1 MVKTESIVLRV
12 DQEVKSRIQ
21 DVASKIGKTAT
32 TFILEAAEKEAK
44 RIEKRPLPKG
54 VHGGVPTYFR
64 INCLEA
70 SRGGSRGYEEAG
82 YHLAIHIDSSEIPY
96 DIDDEEWSIRLNSMI
111 SLLDD
116 ADNEG
121 VWEWFNIH
129 YPKCMKHV
137 PRRRMEQ
144 FIKGIKRAWD
154 NERINI

>member
-32 TFILEAAEKEAK
+32 TFILEAAEKEAR
-44 RIEKRPLPKG
+44 RIEKRPPPKG
-54 VHGGVPTYFR
+54 VHGGVPAYFK
-64 INCLEA
+64 IHCVEA

-82 YHLAIHIDSSEIPY
+82 YHLAIHIDDSEIP
-96 DIDDEEWSIRLNSMI
+96 DDLDFEEWSIQIKNMI

-116 ADNEG
+116 TDLEG
-121 VWEWFNIH
+121 VWEWFNSH
-129 YPKCMKHV
+129 YPKCMKLV

-144 FIKGIKRAWD
+144 FINGVIRAWD
-154 NERINI
+154 EERISF